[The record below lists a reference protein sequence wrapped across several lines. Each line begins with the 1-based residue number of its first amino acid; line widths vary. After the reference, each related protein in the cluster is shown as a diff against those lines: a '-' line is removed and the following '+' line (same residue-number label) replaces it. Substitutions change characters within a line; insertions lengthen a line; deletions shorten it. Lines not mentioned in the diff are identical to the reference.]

1 MNEHVKKLSEE
12 IRKLS
17 PEEQAE
23 LVDEL
28 LALTYSEPDPEIE
41 RAWAV
46 EVEQR
51 LDAFERGE
59 CAAVPLEDA
68 MAKLRSRYP
77 RKR

>member
-23 LVDEL
+23 LVDEQP
-28 LALTYSEPDPEIE
+28 ALTYSKPDPEIE
-41 RAWAV
+41 RARA
-46 EVEQR
+46 EEAEQR

-59 CAAVPLEDA
+59 CAAAPLEDA
-68 MAKLRSRYP
+68 MARLRSRYP